1 MKKLLFVSFA
11 SLSSITHANAHLVM
25 SYVEVNS
32 NQLSNVGCFV
42 RSDNNQPLIQM
53 TSIFAANINGDNPNN
68 PVIYFNPQVMNL
80 LSNDYK
86 QIEDLQKKGIK
97 VLITLLGNHQNA
109 GWACMTNTLSKI
121 KFAKDIVK
129 IVNKYKLDGVDIDDE
144 YSNCSTN
151 ENSLADLAQL
161 IKADP
166 AFKNKILSKA
176 LFSDSFEFSNHKLA
190 KYLDFGWEMT
200 YSSNNFAGRLNP
212 YLNYGMKKENL
223 LLGSWTNINYPS
235 PSSVNQ
241 YTLNNNFAGIMIY
254 DIKANSQNFLNSL
267 VQTNTNNSLTIN
279 VLPNCLR

>member
-1 MKKLLFVSFA
+1 MKKILISSFVSL
-11 SLSSITHANAHLVM
+11 SLITHANAHLIM

-42 RSDNNQPLIQM
+42 RSDNAQPFIHM

-68 PVIYFNPQVMNL
+68 PVIYFNPQVKNL
-80 LSNDYK
+80 LTNEYK
-86 QIEDLQKKGIK
+86 QVENLQKMGIK

-109 GWACMTNTLSKI
+109 GWACMTNMQSKI
-121 KFAKDIVK
+121 KFAKDIVQM
-129 IVNKYKLDGVDIDDE
+129 VNKYKLDGVDIDDE
-144 YSNCSTN
+144 YSNCSPN

-190 KYLDFGWEMT
+190 KYLDYGWEMT

-212 YLNYGMKKENL
+212 YLSYGMKKEKL
-223 LLGSWTNINYPS
+223 LLGSWTQISNFPPS
-235 PSSVNQ
+235 EITQ
-241 YTLNNNFAGIMIY
+241 YVVKNNFAGIMIY
-254 DIKANSQNFLNSL
+254 DITANSQNFLNSL
-267 VQTNTNNSLTIN
+267 VQTNANNSLAIN
-279 VLPNCLR
+279 VLPNCLK